1 VPLQFGLPPSGSGKA
16 AVVDSIHEA
25 DTSDKKKKKKW
36 GQRLQQIADR
46 AGHAAS

>member
-1 VPLQFGLPPSGSGKA
+1 MFPAFQPGLPPSGSGKA

-25 DTSDKKKKKKW
+25 DTSDKKKKW